1 MNGLKML
8 PEYPANG
15 LILIVGPT
23 AVGKTR
29 FAITLAQEIN
39 GEIISADSR
48 SFYRGMDIGTA
59 KPTQEEQALVPHHLV
74 NIAEPDET
82 ISLNLFLKLV
92 HSTIKGVHSRG
103 KIPILVGGTGQYMR
117 SILDGWQIPEGEPDK
132 TLRLVL
138 ESLAKAEGESLFHE
152 QLAVLDK
159 EAALTI
165 DPKNQRRVV
174 RAMEVIFTTGRKFS
188 EQKTRTGCPY
198 SNLVIG
204 LTLPREVLYARV
216 DARIEQMVKAGLES
230 ETRSL
235 VEKGYTWDLPSMS
248 AIGYKEMGMMIR
260 GEITETE
267 AIVLMK
273 KRTRIF
279 IRRQAAWFKPD
290 DTGIHWFDADRE
302 ILQSV
307 ENLLSNDASWSMRP

>member
-15 LILIVGPT
+15 LVLIVGPT

-59 KPTQEEQALVPHHLV
+59 KPTKEEQARVPHHLV

-138 ESLAKAEGESLFHE
+138 ESLGKAEGESRFHE

-159 EAALTI
+159 DAALTI

-188 EQKTRTGCPY
+188 EQKTRTGSTY

-204 LTLPREVLYARV
+204 LTLPRDVLYARV

-235 VEKGYTWDLPSMS
+235 VEKGYNWDLPSMS

-260 GEITETE
+260 GEISEPE

-273 KRTRIF
+273 RRTRIF
-279 IRRQAAWFKPD
+279 IRRQSAWFKPD

-307 ENLLSNDASWSMRP
+307 ENLLSNDASWSMRS

>member
-15 LILIVGPT
+15 LVLIVGPT

-59 KPTQEEQALVPHHLV
+59 KPTKEEQARVPHHLV

-138 ESLAKAEGESLFHE
+138 ESLGKAEGESRFHE

-159 EAALTI
+159 DAALTI

-188 EQKTRTGCPY
+188 EQKTRTGSTY

-204 LTLPREVLYARV
+204 LTLPRDVLYARV

-235 VEKGYTWDLPSMS
+235 VEKGYNWDLPSMS

-260 GEITETE
+260 GEITEKE
-267 AIVLMK
+267 AIALMK

-290 DTGIHWFDADRE
+290 DIGIHWFDADRE

-307 ENLLSNDASWSMRP
+307 ENLLSNDASWSLRS

>member
-59 KPTQEEQALVPHHLV
+59 KPTKEEQARVPHHLV

-138 ESLAKAEGESLFHE
+138 ESLGKAEGESRFHE

-159 EAALTI
+159 DAALTI

-188 EQKTRTGCPY
+188 EQKTRTGSTY

-204 LTLPREVLYARV
+204 LTLPRDVLYARV

-235 VEKGYTWDLPSMS
+235 VEKGYNWDLPSMS

-260 GEITETE
+260 GEISEPE

-273 KRTRIF
+273 RRTRIF
-279 IRRQAAWFKPD
+279 IRRQSAWFKPD